1 MVSLPLHFQA
11 NENGGV
17 YPSLTIDA
25 SESCLKEMD
34 FIERRDHPS
43 TLVVITE

>member
-17 YPSLTIDA
+17 YPKLTIDA
-25 SESCLKEMD
+25 SESGLLDRNFKGGTYW
-34 FIERRDHPS
+34 H
-43 TLVVITE
+43 